1 MSWVMVS
8 VGSLRNSSQVRRR
21 GLSISPV
28 IENHQSVNGVLGVGP
43 ADSTGK
49 SVTRYWPGG
58 KRPAG
63 ASSLGRPRKAREMKL
78 VVGPHVRDS
87 SVAPTAIAA
96 PTIGPPGQ
104 GSVVSWLLASTCA
117 IMRRVAESGGE
128 LEPDFEGV

>member
-8 VGSLRNSSQVRRR
+8 VWSLRNSSQVHRR

-28 IENHQSVNGVLGVGP
+28 IDNDQSVNGVLGVGP

-58 KRPAG
+58 RRPAG

-78 VVGPHVRDS
+78 MVAS
-87 SVAPTAIAA
+87 SRPRFERGMDRYSCTEDRPA
-96 PTIGPPGQ
+96 
-104 GSVVSWLLASTCA
+104 GS
-117 IMRRVAESGGE
+117 GE
-128 LEPDFEGV
+128 CSVM